1 MRSAKLLVAVGVAAA
16 LLAIGYLAW
25 RIDWVELTAA
35 FRATDWVW
43 LLPLPAG
50 FAAAVMLRSFR
61 LALLLNATGS
71 YRDVLH
77 IQNIGYLANNIA
89 PLRAGEIAM
98 VMLFGRVP
106 GIGHARALAAIAI
119 DRIIDLVATVMIF
132 LGIAASLPRVTG
144 LAWYS
149 VIGFGAA
156 GLAALAALVVF
167 AAHRRHVSRLL
178 LRSRRLRRGS
188 GRRLVRVANRVLNGA
203 AILRNPVRALEIVGL
218 TALYWL
224 FSASLLWLAVR
235 SAWGS
240 VPLPA
245 TALALS
251 AAAIG
256 IAVTSAP
263 GGLGV
268 LHASVVFGLSV
279 FAVPEANGL
288 VAAIVFHAVGFT
300 TVLVLG
306 AWSLRHFGGNLRRL
320 IARGT

>member
-1 MRSAKLLVAVGVAAA
+1 MRSANLLVALSAVIAVLA
-16 LLAIGYLAW
+16 LGYLAW
-25 RIDWVELTAA
+25 RVDWVELTAA
-35 FRATDWVW
+35 FRATEWLW

-50 FAAAVMLRSFR
+50 FAAAVMLRSLR
-61 LALLLNATGS
+61 LARLLGMTGR
-71 YRDVLH
+71 YREVMH
-77 IQNIGYLANNIA
+77 IQNIGYLANNIV

-98 VMLFGRVP
+98 VMLFGRVAH
-106 GIGHARALAAIAI
+106 IGHARALAAIAI

-132 LGIAASLPRVTG
+132 LGVAASLPRVTS

-156 GLAALAALVVF
+156 GFAALATMVVF
-167 AAHRRHVSRLL
+167 AAQRRRVRRLL
-178 LRSRRLRRGS
+178 LRPHRLRRGA
-188 GRRLVRVANRVLNGA
+188 GRRLVRVANRVLLGA
-203 AILRNPVRALEIVGL
+203 AILQNPFRALEIVGL

-235 SAWGS
+235 SAWGPI
-240 VPLPA
+240 PLPA

-268 LHASVVFGLSV
+268 LHASVVFGLSF
-279 FAVPEANGL
+279 FAVPEANAL

-300 TVLVLG
+300 MVLVLG
-306 AWSLRHFGGNLRRL
+306 VWSLRHFGGNLRRL
-320 IARGT
+320 ITKGA